1 MVWLGARLKGLNCE
15 IIASIE
21 VVASHF
27 TDRFFEPATGTSLGD
42 PNKQSSIITCL
53 FVSLNGYLYR
63 RMSGHLCWDL
73 ALYLH

>member
-27 TDRFFEPATGTSLGD
+27 TDRFFESATGTSLGD
-42 PNKQSSIITCL
+42 PNKHSLIVYSLIILPIFTL
-53 FVSLNGYLYR
+53 SNKKLLSVAR
-63 RMSGHLCWDL
+63 RGK
-73 ALYLH
+73 

>member
-27 TDRFFEPATGTSLGD
+27 TDRFFESATGTSLGD
-42 PNKQSSIITCL
+42 PNEQSFIIICL
-53 FVSLNGYLYR
+53 FV
-63 RMSGHLCWDL
+63 
-73 ALYLH
+73 

>member
-27 TDRFFEPATGTSLGD
+27 TDRFFESATGTSLAD
-42 PNKQSSIITCL
+42 PNKHSLIILQNIFTLSNQKMLSVARC
-53 FVSLNGYLYR
+53 GK
-63 RMSGHLCWDL
+63 
-73 ALYLH
+73 

>member
-42 PNKQSSIITCL
+42 PNK
-53 FVSLNGYLYR
+53 
-63 RMSGHLCWDL
+63 
-73 ALYLH
+73 

>member
-27 TDRFFEPATGTSLGD
+27 TDRFFESATGTSLGD
-42 PNKQSSIITCL
+42 PNKQDLIIL
-53 FVSLNGYLYR
+53 HIFMLYNVKLLTVAC
-63 RMSGHLCWDL
+63 GGK
-73 ALYLH
+73 

>member
-27 TDRFFEPATGTSLGD
+27 TDRFFESAAGTSLED
-42 PNKQSSIITCL
+42 PNKQSLII
-53 FVSLNGYLYR
+53 
-63 RMSGHLCWDL
+63 
-73 ALYLH
+73 LHILRLLTVQ